1 MNKAPINVQDSF
13 FYNLRKDNV
22 PVTVRLVSGEDRLG
36 RLRRFDKFALVL
48 EVEGREEMIYKHAI
62 ASIRPETNPPGA

>member
-13 FYNLRKDNV
+13 FYNLRKDNT
-22 PVTVRLVSGEDRLG
+22 PVTVRLTSGEERMG

-62 ASIRPETNPPGA
+62 ASIRPESLPPGA

>member
-22 PVTVRLVSGEDRLG
+22 VITVRLVSGEERVG

-62 ASIRPETNPPGA
+62 ASIRPEGVAPAS